1 MLVVEDDPSIR
12 ASIERV
18 LGAASYRVICA
29 ADGVEGLELLRR
41 ESVQLVILDLM
52 MPRMNG
58 IEFRAQQCRDP
69 FHAMIP
75 TVLITAFD
83 RMRDDEH
90 LALGSDLCIQK
101 PFRIRELLSLVD
113 QVVRTPP
120 AMVLATDR

>member
-1 MLVVEDDPSIR
+1 M
-12 ASIERV
+12 
-18 LGAASYRVICA
+18 ICA